1 MEVMNN
7 LGEVMQREINEIPR
21 MLNDISKSI
30 ATNEEVKELFKKK
43 NFTSAIIVA
52 RGTSD
57 NAGHYLKY
65 LLETQLGLPVG
76 LASPSAATMYPTTFR
91 YENCLLIAIS
101 QSGQSTDLLTFAKA
115 AQAGG
120 GYLLSITN
128 DENSPLAKLSN
139 IHIPI
144 LAGPELAVP
153 ATKSYVGQLLVSY
166 LLAMAWAGKSVETA
180 AIISAAKEILADHV
194 QYKEFAKNLDISK
207 PIYVLGRGFSYPNAK
222 EFALKLQETC
232 LVPVQGMSSSDF
244 MHGPIASLNSSAQV
258 IFIAPDHLPQESF
271 GEAPARVRAI
281 TGKVYWMGSNAH
293 STGND
298 IVLKSPSAESE
309 ISACVSDAIAFQKVT
324 HELAVTN
331 GLNPDS
337 PEGLNKV
344 TITR

>member
-1 MEVMNN
+1 MASS
-7 LGEVMQREINEIPR
+7 GEIMLREINEIPR
-21 MLNDISKSI
+21 MLRDIST
-30 ATNEEVKELFKKK
+30 AMANFNEARELFK
-43 NFTSAIIVA
+43 NHSFTSVIIVA

-76 LASPSAATMYPTTFR
+76 LASPSAATMYPTTFKF
-91 YENCLLIAIS
+91 ENCLVIAIS

-115 AQAGG
+115 AQSGG
-120 GYLLSITN
+120 GFLLSITN
-128 DENSPLAKLSN
+128 NENSPLAKLSN
-139 IHIPI
+139 IHVPV

-153 ATKSYVGQLLVSY
+153 ATKSYVGQLLISY
-166 LLAMAWAGKSVETA
+166 LLVMAWAGKSVETE
-180 AIISAAKEILADHV
+180 AIISSAEGILADGV
-194 QYKEFAKNLDISK
+194 DYKEFAKDLDISQ

-244 MHGPIASLNSSAQV
+244 MHGPIASLNAAAQV
-258 IFIAPDHLPQESF
+258 IFIATHHLPKESF
-271 GEAPARVRAI
+271 GEAPSRVRAI
-281 TGKVYWMGSNAH
+281 TGKVYWIGSNVH
-293 STGND
+293 STGID
-298 IVLKSPSAESE
+298 VVLNTPSTDSE
-309 ISACVSDAIAFQKVT
+309 ITACVSDAVAFQKVT
-324 HELAVTN
+324 HELAVSN

>member
-1 MEVMNN
+1 MTAP
-7 LGEVMQREINEIPR
+7 GEVMLREIREIPQ
-21 MLNDISKSI
+21 MLRNLGQSSHSNLPAKDI
-30 ATNEEVKELFKKK
+30 FKTHQ
-43 NFTSAIIVA
+43 FQSVIILA

-65 LLETQLGLPVG
+65 LLETQLGIPVG
-76 LASPSAATMYPTTFR
+76 LASPSAATMYRTKFN
-91 YENCLLIAIS
+91 YKHCLVIAIS

-115 AQAGG
+115 AQSGG

-128 DENSPLAKLSN
+128 DANSPLARLSDT
-139 IHIPI
+139 HMSI

-153 ATKSYVGQLLVSY
+153 ATKSYVGQLMLSY
-166 LLAMAWAGKSVETA
+166 LLVITWAGKTPATDGV
-180 AIISAAKEILADHV
+180 ISAAENILADAES
-194 QYKEFAKNLDISK
+194 YKNFAKQIDISQ

-244 MHGPIASLNSSAQV
+244 MHGPIASLNAAAQV
-258 IFIAPDHLPQESF
+258 IFIAPHHLPKESF
-271 GEAPARVRAI
+271 GEAPSRVRAI
-281 TGKVYWMGSNAH
+281 TGKVYWIGSNAH
-293 STGND
+293 STGTD
-298 IVLKSPSAESE
+298 VVLNTPSTDSE
-309 ISACVSDAIAFQKVT
+309 ISACVSDAVAFQNVT
-324 HELAVTN
+324 HELAVSN

>member
-1 MEVMNN
+1 
-7 LGEVMQREINEIPR
+7 MQREINEIPR
-21 MLNDISKSI
+21 MLRDIST
-30 ATNEEVKELFKKK
+30 AMANFNEARELFK
-43 NFTSAIIVA
+43 NYSFTSAIIVA

-76 LASPSAATMYPTTFR
+76 LASPSAATMYPTTFK

-115 AQAGG
+115 AQSGG
-120 GYLLSITN
+120 GFLLSITN
-128 DENSPLAKLSN
+128 NEDSPLAKLAN
-139 IHIPI
+139 IHIPV

-153 ATKSYVGQLLVSY
+153 ATKSYVGQLLISY
-166 LLAMAWAGKSVETA
+166 LLVMAWAGKSVETE
-180 AIISAAKEILADHV
+180 AIISSAEGILVDSV
-194 QYKEFAKNLDISK
+194 NYKEFAKNLDISK
-207 PIYVLGRGFSYPNAK
+207 PIYILGRGFSYPNAK

-244 MHGPIASLNSSAQV
+244 MHGPIASLNAAAQV
-258 IFIAPDHLPQESF
+258 IFVTPHHLPEESF
-271 GEAPARVRAI
+271 GEAPSRVRAI
-281 TGKVYWMGSNAH
+281 TGKVYWIGSNAH
-293 STGND
+293 STGID
-298 IVLKSPSAESE
+298 VVLNTPSTDSE

-324 HELAVTN
+324 HELAVSN

>member
-1 MEVMNN
+1 
-7 LGEVMQREINEIPR
+7 MQREINEIPR
-21 MLNDISKSI
+21 MLRDIST
-30 ATNEEVKELFKKK
+30 AMANFNEARELFK
-43 NFTSAIIVA
+43 NYSFTSVIIVA

-76 LASPSAATMYPTTFR
+76 LASPSAATMYPTTFK

-115 AQAGG
+115 AQSGG
-120 GYLLSITN
+120 GFLLSITN
-128 DENSPLAKLSN
+128 NEDSPLAKLAN
-139 IHIPI
+139 IHIPV

-153 ATKSYVGQLLVSY
+153 ATKSYVGQLLISY
-166 LLAMAWAGKSVETA
+166 LLVMAWAGKSVETE
-180 AIISAAKEILADHV
+180 AIISSAEGILVDSV
-194 QYKEFAKNLDISK
+194 NYKEFAKNLDISK
-207 PIYVLGRGFSYPNAK
+207 PIYILGRGFSYPNAK

-244 MHGPIASLNSSAQV
+244 MHGPIASLNAAAQV
-258 IFIAPDHLPQESF
+258 IFVTPHHLPEESF
-271 GEAPARVRAI
+271 GEAPSRVRAI
-281 TGKVYWMGSNAH
+281 TGKVYWIGSNTH

-298 IVLKSPSAESE
+298 VVLNTPSTDSE
-309 ISACVSDAIAFQKVT
+309 ISACVSDAVAFQKVT
-324 HELAVTN
+324 HELAVSN

>member
-1 MEVMNN
+1 
-7 LGEVMQREINEIPR
+7 MQREINEIPR
-21 MLNDISKSI
+21 MLRDIST
-30 ATNEEVKELFKKK
+30 AMANFNEARELFK
-43 NFTSAIIVA
+43 NYSFTSAIIVA

-76 LASPSAATMYPTTFR
+76 LASPSAATMYPTTFK

-115 AQAGG
+115 AQSGG
-120 GYLLSITN
+120 GFLLSITN
-128 DENSPLAKLSN
+128 NEDSPLAKLAN
-139 IHIPI
+139 IHIPV

-153 ATKSYVGQLLVSY
+153 ATKSYVGQLLISY
-166 LLAMAWAGKSVETA
+166 LLVMAWAGKSVETE
-180 AIISAAKEILADHV
+180 AIISSAEGILVDSLN
-194 QYKEFAKNLDISK
+194 YKEFAKNLDISK
-207 PIYVLGRGFSYPNAK
+207 PIYILGRGFSYPNAK

-244 MHGPIASLNSSAQV
+244 MHGPIASLNAAAQV
-258 IFIAPDHLPQESF
+258 IFVTPHHLPEESF
-271 GEAPARVRAI
+271 GEAPSRVRAI
-281 TGKVYWMGSNAH
+281 TGKVYWIGSNAH
-293 STGND
+293 STGID
-298 IVLKSPSAESE
+298 VVLNTPSTDSE

-324 HELAVTN
+324 HELAVSN

>member
-1 MEVMNN
+1 
-7 LGEVMQREINEIPR
+7 MQREINEIPR
-21 MLNDISKSI
+21 MLRDIST
-30 ATNEEVKELFKKK
+30 AMANFNEARELFK
-43 NFTSAIIVA
+43 NYSFTSAIIVA

-76 LASPSAATMYPTTFR
+76 LASPSAATMYPTTFK

-115 AQAGG
+115 AQSGG
-120 GYLLSITN
+120 GFLLSITN
-128 DENSPLAKLSN
+128 NEDSPLAKLAN
-139 IHIPI
+139 IHIPV

-153 ATKSYVGQLLVSY
+153 ATKSYVGQLLISY
-166 LLAMAWAGKSVETA
+166 LLVMAWAGKSVETE
-180 AIISAAKEILADHV
+180 AIISSAEGILVDGV
-194 QYKEFAKNLDISK
+194 NYKEFAKNLDISK
-207 PIYVLGRGFSYPNAK
+207 PIYILGRGFSYPNAK

-244 MHGPIASLNSSAQV
+244 MHGPIASLNAAAQV
-258 IFIAPDHLPQESF
+258 IFVTPHHLPEESF
-271 GEAPARVRAI
+271 GEAPSRVRAI
-281 TGKVYWMGSNAH
+281 TGKVYWIGSNTH
-293 STGND
+293 STGID
-298 IVLKSPSAESE
+298 VVLNTPSTDSE
-309 ISACVSDAIAFQKVT
+309 ISACVSDAVAFQKVT
-324 HELAVTN
+324 HELAASN

>member
-1 MEVMNN
+1 
-7 LGEVMQREINEIPR
+7 MQREINEIPR
-21 MLNDISKSI
+21 MLRDIST
-30 ATNEEVKELFKKK
+30 AMANFNEARELFK
-43 NFTSAIIVA
+43 NHSFTSVIIVA

-76 LASPSAATMYPTTFR
+76 LASPSAATMYPTTFK

-115 AQAGG
+115 AQSGG
-120 GYLLSITN
+120 GFLLSITN
-128 DENSPLAKLSN
+128 NEDSPLAKLAN
-139 IHIPI
+139 IHIPV

-153 ATKSYVGQLLVSY
+153 ATKSYVGQLLISY
-166 LLAMAWAGKSVETA
+166 LLVMAWAGKSVETE
-180 AIISAAKEILADHV
+180 AIISSAEGILVDSV
-194 QYKEFAKNLDISK
+194 NYKEFAKNLDISK
-207 PIYVLGRGFSYPNAK
+207 PIYILGRGFSYPNAK

-244 MHGPIASLNSSAQV
+244 MHGPIASLNAAAQV
-258 IFIAPDHLPQESF
+258 IFVTPHHLPEESF
-271 GEAPARVRAI
+271 GEAPSRVRAI
-281 TGKVYWMGSNAH
+281 TGKVYWIGSNAH
-293 STGND
+293 STGID
-298 IVLKSPSAESE
+298 VVLNTPSTDSE
-309 ISACVSDAIAFQKVT
+309 ISACVSDAVAFQKVT
-324 HELAVTN
+324 HELAVSN

>member
-1 MEVMNN
+1 
-7 LGEVMQREINEIPR
+7 MQREINEIPR
-21 MLNDISKSI
+21 ILNDISISM
-30 ATNEEVKELFKKK
+30 ANHGDANELFKTRE
-43 NFTSAIIVA
+43 FTSVIIVA

-65 LLETQLGLPVG
+65 LLETQMGLPVG
-76 LASPSAATMYPTTFR
+76 LASPSAATMYPASFK
-91 YENCLLIAIS
+91 YEKCLLIAIS
-101 QSGQSTDLLTFAKA
+101 QSGQSTDLSTFAKS

-120 GYLLSITN
+120 GFLLSITN
-128 DENSPLAKLSN
+128 NDNSPLAKLSN
-139 IHIPI
+139 IHIPL

-153 ATKSYVGQLLVSY
+153 ATKSYVGQLFVSY
-166 LLAMAWAGKSVETA
+166 LLAMTWAGKFTESES
-180 AIISAAKEILADHV
+180 IISSAEEILADTV
-194 QYKEFAKNLDISK
+194 NYKEFAKNLDISK

-244 MHGPIASLNSSAQV
+244 MHGPIASLNAAAQV
-258 IFIAPDHLPQESF
+258 IFIAPHHLPKESF

-281 TGKVYWMGSNAH
+281 TGKVYWIGSNAH

-298 IVLKSPSAESE
+298 VVLKTPGAGTE
-309 ISACVSDAIAFQKVT
+309 ISTCVSDAIAFQKVT
-324 HELAVTN
+324 HELAVRN

-337 PEGLNKV
+337 PQGLNKV

>member
-1 MEVMNN
+1 M
-7 LGEVMQREINEIPR
+7 LREINEIPR
-21 MLNDISKSI
+21 MLRDISTSM
-30 ATNEEVKELFKKK
+30 ANFDEARALFK
-43 NFTSAIIVA
+43 NHSFSSVIIVA

-76 LASPSAATMYPTTFR
+76 LASPSAATMYPTTFK

-115 AQAGG
+115 AQSGG
-120 GYLLSITN
+120 GFLLSITN
-128 DENSPLAKLSN
+128 NEDSPLAKLAN
-139 IHIPI
+139 IHIPV

-153 ATKSYVGQLLVSY
+153 ATKSYVGQLLISY
-166 LLAMAWAGKSVETA
+166 LLVMAWAGKSVKTE
-180 AIISAAKEILADHV
+180 AIISSAEGILVDGV
-194 QYKEFAKNLDISK
+194 NYKEFAKNLDISK
-207 PIYVLGRGFSYPNAK
+207 PIYILGRGFSYPNAK

-244 MHGPIASLNSSAQV
+244 MHGPIASLNAAAQV
-258 IFIAPDHLPQESF
+258 IFVTPHHLPEESF
-271 GEAPARVRAI
+271 GEAPSRVRAI
-281 TGKVYWMGSNAH
+281 TGKVYWIGSNAH
-293 STGND
+293 STGID
-298 IVLKSPSAESE
+298 VVLNTPSTDSE
-309 ISACVSDAIAFQKVT
+309 ISACVSDAVAFQKVT
-324 HELAVTN
+324 HELAVSN

>member
-1 MEVMNN
+1 MKSS
-7 LGEVMQREINEIPR
+7 GEVMQREINEIPR
-21 MLNDISKSI
+21 MLRDIST
-30 ATNEEVKELFKKK
+30 AMANFNEARELFK
-43 NFTSAIIVA
+43 NYSFTSAIIVA

-76 LASPSAATMYPTTFR
+76 LASPSAATMYPTTFK

-115 AQAGG
+115 AQSGG
-120 GYLLSITN
+120 GFLLSITN
-128 DENSPLAKLSN
+128 NEDSPLAKLAN
-139 IHIPI
+139 IHIPV

-153 ATKSYVGQLLVSY
+153 ATKSYVGQLLISY
-166 LLAMAWAGKSVETA
+166 LLVMAWAGKSVETE
-180 AIISAAKEILADHV
+180 AIISSAEGILVDSV
-194 QYKEFAKNLDISK
+194 NYKEFAKNLDISK
-207 PIYVLGRGFSYPNAK
+207 PIYILGRGFSYPNAK

-244 MHGPIASLNSSAQV
+244 MHGPIASLNAAAQV
-258 IFIAPDHLPQESF
+258 IFVTPHHLPEESF
-271 GEAPARVRAI
+271 GEAPSRVRAI
-281 TGKVYWMGSNAH
+281 TGKVYWIGSNAH
-293 STGND
+293 STGID
-298 IVLKSPSAESE
+298 VVLNTPSTDSE
-309 ISACVSDAIAFQKVT
+309 ISACVSDAVAFQKVT
-324 HELAVTN
+324 HELAVSN

>member
-1 MEVMNN
+1 
-7 LGEVMQREINEIPR
+7 MQREINEIPR
-21 MLNDISKSI
+21 MLRDIST
-30 ATNEEVKELFKKK
+30 AMANFNEARELFK
-43 NFTSAIIVA
+43 NYSFTSAIIVA

-76 LASPSAATMYPTTFR
+76 LASPSAATMYPTTFK

-115 AQAGG
+115 AQSGG
-120 GYLLSITN
+120 GFLLSITN
-128 DENSPLAKLSN
+128 NEDSPLAKLAN
-139 IHIPI
+139 IHIPV

-153 ATKSYVGQLLVSY
+153 ATKSYVGQLLISY
-166 LLAMAWAGKSVETA
+166 LLVMAWAGKSVETE
-180 AIISAAKEILADHV
+180 AIISSAEGILVDSV
-194 QYKEFAKNLDISK
+194 NYKEFAKNLDISK
-207 PIYVLGRGFSYPNAK
+207 PIYILGRGFSYPNAK

-244 MHGPIASLNSSAQV
+244 MHGPIASLNAAAQV
-258 IFIAPDHLPQESF
+258 IFVTPHHLPEESF
-271 GEAPARVRAI
+271 GEAPSRVRAI
-281 TGKVYWMGSNAH
+281 TGKVYWIGSNTH

-298 IVLKSPSAESE
+298 VVLNTPSTDSE
-309 ISACVSDAIAFQKVT
+309 ISACVSDAVAFQKVT
-324 HELAVTN
+324 HELAVSN

>member
-1 MEVMNN
+1 MKSS
-7 LGEVMQREINEIPR
+7 GEVMQREINEIPR
-21 MLNDISKSI
+21 MLRDIST
-30 ATNEEVKELFKKK
+30 AMANFNEARELFK
-43 NFTSAIIVA
+43 NYSFTSVIIVA

-76 LASPSAATMYPTTFR
+76 LASPSAATMYPTTFK

-115 AQAGG
+115 AQSGG
-120 GYLLSITN
+120 GFLLSITN
-128 DENSPLAKLSN
+128 NEDSPLAKLAN
-139 IHIPI
+139 IHIPV

-153 ATKSYVGQLLVSY
+153 ATKSYVGQLLISY
-166 LLAMAWAGKSVETA
+166 LLVMAWAGKSVETE
-180 AIISAAKEILADHV
+180 AIISSAEGILVDSV
-194 QYKEFAKNLDISK
+194 NYKEFAKNLDISK
-207 PIYVLGRGFSYPNAK
+207 PIYILGRGFSYPNAK

-244 MHGPIASLNSSAQV
+244 MHGPIASLNAAAQV
-258 IFIAPDHLPQESF
+258 IFVTPHHLPEESF
-271 GEAPARVRAI
+271 GEAPSRVRAI
-281 TGKVYWMGSNAH
+281 TGKVYWIGSNTH

-298 IVLKSPSAESE
+298 VVLNTPSTDSE
-309 ISACVSDAIAFQKVT
+309 ISACVSDAVAFQKVT
-324 HELAVTN
+324 HELAVSN

>member
-1 MEVMNN
+1 
-7 LGEVMQREINEIPR
+7 MQREINEIPR
-21 MLNDISKSI
+21 MLRDIST
-30 ATNEEVKELFKKK
+30 AMANFNEARELFK
-43 NFTSAIIVA
+43 NYSFTSAIIVA

-76 LASPSAATMYPTTFR
+76 LASPSAATMYPTTFK

-115 AQAGG
+115 AQSGG
-120 GYLLSITN
+120 GFLLSITN
-128 DENSPLAKLSN
+128 NEDSPLAKLAN
-139 IHIPI
+139 IHIPV

-153 ATKSYVGQLLVSY
+153 ATKSYVGQLLISY
-166 LLAMAWAGKSVETA
+166 LLVMAWAGKSVETE
-180 AIISAAKEILADHV
+180 AIISSAEGILVDRV
-194 QYKEFAKNLDISK
+194 NYKEFAKNLDISK
-207 PIYVLGRGFSYPNAK
+207 PIYILGRGFSYPNAK

-244 MHGPIASLNSSAQV
+244 MHGPIASLNAAAQV
-258 IFIAPDHLPQESF
+258 IFVTPHHLPEESF
-271 GEAPARVRAI
+271 GEAPSRVRAI
-281 TGKVYWMGSNAH
+281 TGKVYWIGSNAH
-293 STGND
+293 STGID
-298 IVLKSPSAESE
+298 VVLNTPSTDSE

-324 HELAVTN
+324 HELAVSN

>member
-1 MEVMNN
+1 MKSS
-7 LGEVMQREINEIPR
+7 GEVMQREINEIPR
-21 MLNDISKSI
+21 MLRDIST
-30 ATNEEVKELFKKK
+30 AMANFNEARELFK
-43 NFTSAIIVA
+43 NYSFTSAIIVA

-76 LASPSAATMYPTTFR
+76 LASPSAATMYPTTFK

-115 AQAGG
+115 AQSGG
-120 GYLLSITN
+120 GFLLSITN
-128 DENSPLAKLSN
+128 NEDSPLAKLAN
-139 IHIPI
+139 IHIPV

-153 ATKSYVGQLLVSY
+153 ATKSYVGQLLISY
-166 LLAMAWAGKSVETA
+166 LLVMAWAGKSVETE
-180 AIISAAKEILADHV
+180 AIISSAEGILVDSV
-194 QYKEFAKNLDISK
+194 NYKEFAKNLDISK
-207 PIYVLGRGFSYPNAK
+207 PIYILGRGFSYPNAK

-244 MHGPIASLNSSAQV
+244 MHGPIASLNAAAQV
-258 IFIAPDHLPQESF
+258 IFVTPHHLPEESF
-271 GEAPARVRAI
+271 GEAPSRVRAI
-281 TGKVYWMGSNAH
+281 TGKVYWIGSNAH
-293 STGND
+293 STGID
-298 IVLKSPSAESE
+298 VVLNTPSTDSE

-324 HELAVTN
+324 HELAVSN

>member
-1 MEVMNN
+1 
-7 LGEVMQREINEIPR
+7 MQREINEIPR
-21 MLNDISKSI
+21 MLRDIST
-30 ATNEEVKELFKKK
+30 AMANFNEARELFK
-43 NFTSAIIVA
+43 NHSFTSVIIVA

-76 LASPSAATMYPTTFR
+76 LASPSAATMYPTTFK
-91 YENCLLIAIS
+91 YENCLVIAIS

-115 AQAGG
+115 AQSGG
-120 GYLLSITN
+120 GFLLSITN
-128 DENSPLAKLSN
+128 NENSPLAKLSN
-139 IHIPI
+139 IHVPV

-153 ATKSYVGQLLVSY
+153 ATKSYVGQLLISY
-166 LLAMAWAGKSVETA
+166 LLVMAWAGKSVETE
-180 AIISAAKEILADHV
+180 AIISSAEGILADGV
-194 QYKEFAKNLDISK
+194 DYKEFAKDLDISK

-244 MHGPIASLNSSAQV
+244 MHGPIASLNAAAQV
-258 IFIAPDHLPQESF
+258 IFIAPHHLPKESF
-271 GEAPARVRAI
+271 GEAPSRVRAI
-281 TGKVYWMGSNAH
+281 TGKVYWIGSNAH
-293 STGND
+293 STGID
-298 IVLKSPSAESE
+298 VVLNTPSTDSE
-309 ISACVSDAIAFQKVT
+309 ISACVSDAVAFQKVT
-324 HELAVTN
+324 HELAVRN

>member
-1 MEVMNN
+1 
-7 LGEVMQREINEIPR
+7 MQREINEIPR
-21 MLNDISKSI
+21 MLRDIST
-30 ATNEEVKELFKKK
+30 AMANFNEARELFK
-43 NFTSAIIVA
+43 NYSFTSAIIIA

-76 LASPSAATMYPTTFR
+76 LASPSAATMYPTTFK

-115 AQAGG
+115 AQSGG
-120 GYLLSITN
+120 GFLLSITN
-128 DENSPLAKLSN
+128 NEDSPLAKLAN
-139 IHIPI
+139 IHIPV

-153 ATKSYVGQLLVSY
+153 ATKSYVGQLLISY
-166 LLAMAWAGKSVETA
+166 LLVMAWAGKSVETE
-180 AIISAAKEILADHV
+180 AIISSAEGILVDSV
-194 QYKEFAKNLDISK
+194 NYKEFAKNLDISK
-207 PIYVLGRGFSYPNAK
+207 PIYILGRGFSYPNAK

-244 MHGPIASLNSSAQV
+244 MHGPIASLNAAAQV
-258 IFIAPDHLPQESF
+258 IFVTPHHLPEESF
-271 GEAPARVRAI
+271 GEAPSRVRAI
-281 TGKVYWMGSNAH
+281 TGKVYWIGSNAH
-293 STGND
+293 STGID
-298 IVLKSPSAESE
+298 VVLNTPSTDSE

-324 HELAVTN
+324 HELAVSN

>member
-1 MEVMNN
+1 
-7 LGEVMQREINEIPR
+7 MQREINEIPR
-21 MLNDISKSI
+21 MLRDIST
-30 ATNEEVKELFKKK
+30 AMANFNEARELFK
-43 NFTSAIIVA
+43 NYSFTSVIIVA

-76 LASPSAATMYPTTFR
+76 LASPSAATMYPTTFK

-115 AQAGG
+115 AQSGG
-120 GYLLSITN
+120 GFLLSITN
-128 DENSPLAKLSN
+128 NEDSPLAKLAN
-139 IHIPI
+139 IHIPV

-153 ATKSYVGQLLVSY
+153 ATKSYVGQLLISY
-166 LLAMAWAGKSVETA
+166 LLVMAWAGKSVETE
-180 AIISAAKEILADHV
+180 AIISSAEGILVDSV
-194 QYKEFAKNLDISK
+194 NYKEFAKNLDISK
-207 PIYVLGRGFSYPNAK
+207 PIYILGRGFSYPNAK

-244 MHGPIASLNSSAQV
+244 MHGPIASLNAAAQV
-258 IFIAPDHLPQESF
+258 IFVTPHHLPEESF
-271 GEAPARVRAI
+271 GEAPSRVRAI
-281 TGKVYWMGSNAH
+281 TGKVYWIGSNAH
-293 STGND
+293 STGID
-298 IVLKSPSAESE
+298 VVLNTPSTDSE
-309 ISACVSDAIAFQKVT
+309 ISACVSDAVAFQKVT
-324 HELAVTN
+324 HELAVSN

>member
-1 MEVMNN
+1 MKSS
-7 LGEVMQREINEIPR
+7 GEVMQREINEIPR
-21 MLNDISKSI
+21 MLRDIST
-30 ATNEEVKELFKKK
+30 AMANFNEARELFK
-43 NFTSAIIVA
+43 NYSFTSAIIVA

-76 LASPSAATMYPTTFR
+76 LASPSAATMYPTTFK

-115 AQAGG
+115 AQSGG
-120 GYLLSITN
+120 GFLLSITN
-128 DENSPLAKLSN
+128 NEDSPLAKLAN
-139 IHIPI
+139 IHIPV

-153 ATKSYVGQLLVSY
+153 ATKSYVGQLLISY
-166 LLAMAWAGKSVETA
+166 LLVMAWAGKSVETE
-180 AIISAAKEILADHV
+180 AIISSAEGILVDSV
-194 QYKEFAKNLDISK
+194 NYKEFAKNLDISK
-207 PIYVLGRGFSYPNAK
+207 PIYILGRGFSYPNAK

-244 MHGPIASLNSSAQV
+244 MHGPIASLNAAAQV
-258 IFIAPDHLPQESF
+258 IFVTPHHLPEESF
-271 GEAPARVRAI
+271 GEAPSRVRAI
-281 TGKVYWMGSNAH
+281 TGKVYWIGNNAH
-293 STGND
+293 STGID
-298 IVLKSPSAESE
+298 VVLNTPSTDSE
-309 ISACVSDAIAFQKVT
+309 ISACVSDAVAFQKVT
-324 HELAVTN
+324 HELAVSN

>member
-1 MEVMNN
+1 
-7 LGEVMQREINEIPR
+7 MQREINEIPR
-21 MLNDISKSI
+21 MLRDIST
-30 ATNEEVKELFKKK
+30 AMANFNEARELFK
-43 NFTSAIIVA
+43 NYSFTSAIIVA

-76 LASPSAATMYPTTFR
+76 LASPSAATMYPTTFK

-115 AQAGG
+115 AQSGG
-120 GYLLSITN
+120 GFLLSITN
-128 DENSPLAKLSN
+128 NEDSPLAKLAN
-139 IHIPI
+139 IHIPV

-153 ATKSYVGQLLVSY
+153 ATKSYVGQLLISY
-166 LLAMAWAGKSVETA
+166 LLVMAWAGKSVETE
-180 AIISAAKEILADHV
+180 AIISSAEGILVDSV
-194 QYKEFAKNLDISK
+194 NYKEFAKNLDISK
-207 PIYVLGRGFSYPNAK
+207 PIYILGRGFSYPNAK

-244 MHGPIASLNSSAQV
+244 MHGPIASLNAAAQV
-258 IFIAPDHLPQESF
+258 IFVTPHHLPEESF
-271 GEAPARVRAI
+271 GEAPSRVRAI
-281 TGKVYWMGSNAH
+281 TGKVYWIGSNAH
-293 STGND
+293 STGID
-298 IVLKSPSAESE
+298 VVLNTPSTDSE
-309 ISACVSDAIAFQKVT
+309 ISACVSDAVAFQKVT
-324 HELAVTN
+324 HELAVSN

>member
-1 MEVMNN
+1 M
-7 LGEVMQREINEIPR
+7 LREINEIPR
-21 MLNDISKSI
+21 ILQRISSTI
-30 ATNEEVKELFKKK
+30 VENQAAINLF
-43 NFTSAIIVA
+43 NTRTFTSVIIVA

-76 LASPSAATMYPTTFR
+76 LASPSAATMYPTTFK

-101 QSGQSTDLLTFAKA
+101 QSGQSIDLLTFAKA

-120 GYLLSITN
+120 GFLLSITN
-128 DENSPLAKLSN
+128 DENSPLARLSN
-139 IHIPI
+139 IHLPI
-144 LAGPELAVP
+144 LAGPERAVP

-166 LLAMAWAGKSVETA
+166 LLIMSWAGNSVSTDT
-180 AIISAAKEILADHV
+180 IVSSAEEIVADSV
-194 QYKEFAKNLDISK
+194 SYKNFAKALDISK

-232 LVPVQGMSSSDF
+232 LIPVQGMSSSDF
-244 MHGPIASLNSSAQV
+244 MHGPIASLNSTAQV
-258 IFIAPDHLPQESF
+258 IFIAPHHLPKESF
-271 GEAPARVRAI
+271 GEAPERVRAI
-281 TGKVYWMGSNAH
+281 TGKVFWIGSSAY

-298 IVLKSPSAESE
+298 VVLKTPSTDSE
-309 ISACVSDAIAFQKVT
+309 ISSCVSDAIAFQKVT
-324 HELAVTN
+324 HELAVSS

>member
-1 MEVMNN
+1 
-7 LGEVMQREINEIPR
+7 MQREINEIPR
-21 MLNDISKSI
+21 MLRDIST
-30 ATNEEVKELFKKK
+30 AMANFNEARELFK
-43 NFTSAIIVA
+43 NHSFTSVIIVA

-76 LASPSAATMYPTTFR
+76 LASPSAATMYPTTFK

-115 AQAGG
+115 AQSGG
-120 GYLLSITN
+120 GFLLSITN
-128 DENSPLAKLSN
+128 NEDSPLAKLAN
-139 IHIPI
+139 IHIPV

-153 ATKSYVGQLLVSY
+153 ATKSYVGQLLISY
-166 LLAMAWAGKSVETA
+166 LLVMAWAGKSVETE
-180 AIISAAKEILADHV
+180 AIISSAEGILVDSV
-194 QYKEFAKNLDISK
+194 NYKEFAKNLDISK
-207 PIYVLGRGFSYPNAK
+207 PIYILGRGFSYPNAK

-244 MHGPIASLNSSAQV
+244 MHGPIASLNAAAQV
-258 IFIAPDHLPQESF
+258 IFVTPHHLPEESF
-271 GEAPARVRAI
+271 GEAPSRVRAI
-281 TGKVYWMGSNAH
+281 TGKVYWIGSNAH
-293 STGND
+293 STGID
-298 IVLKSPSAESE
+298 VVLNTPSTDSE

-324 HELAVTN
+324 HELAVSN